1 MTNANQESI
10 YELKSMNSTKLN
22 PQVLGDILVIAEKFP
37 YDLGITYLL
46 AFMVGKYVEKYEFA
60 SRFVCLM
67 KSDKIVLPM
76 MGREKRNLTHEI
88 L

>member
-22 PQVLGDILVIAEKFP
+22 PKVLGDILVIAEKFP

-46 AFMVGKYVEKYEFA
+46 AFMVG
-60 SRFVCLM
+60 CT
-67 KSDKIVLPM
+67 SDD
-76 MGREKRNLTHEI
+76 GKRKKK
-88 L
+88 